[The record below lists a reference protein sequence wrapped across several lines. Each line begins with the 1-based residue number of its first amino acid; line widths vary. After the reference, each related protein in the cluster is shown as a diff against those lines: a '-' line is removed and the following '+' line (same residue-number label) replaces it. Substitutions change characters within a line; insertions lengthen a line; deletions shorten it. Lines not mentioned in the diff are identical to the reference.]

1 MSSKFQNK
9 YRVPSAR
16 WQSWDYSSEG
26 LYFITINAVHHECLF
41 GTIIDKEMYLSAYGQ
56 IVAEE
61 WNKSFEIRTELF
73 CDAFVIMP
81 NHIHA
86 ILRIEYHA
94 AVVVEPHGRAA
105 DCASDEFDAET
116 HDCASLPDDDNIRI
130 SIRGARDGYGV
141 AFREPKS
148 ISSFVGGFKALVTTR
163 INTLRQTKGQ
173 KVWQYR
179 FHDHVIRDYEEC
191 RRIGAYIDSNIV
203 NWKDD
208 RYYKP

>member
-1 MSSKFQNK
+1 MMIWILVREMPRHNHRGHPVLI
-9 YRVPSAR
+9 YG
-16 WQSWDYSSEG
+16 YC
-26 LYFITINAVHHECLF
+26 HHPVETHSRASLH
-41 GTIIDKEMYLSAYGQ
+41 Q
-56 IVAEE
+56 IHQTH
-61 WNKSFEIRTELF
+61 NQ
-73 CDAFVIMP
+73 
-81 NHIHA
+81 
-86 ILRIEYHA
+86 
-94 AVVVEPHGRAA
+94 PHGRTA
-105 DCASDEFDAET
+105 DDHVANNFGVET
-116 HDCASLPDDDNIRI
+116 HSGASLRGDVDGI

>member
-1 MSSKFQNK
+1 
-9 YRVPSAR
+9 
-16 WQSWDYSSEG
+16 
-26 LYFITINAVHHECLF
+26 
-41 GTIIDKEMYLSAYGQ
+41 MYLSAYGQ

-86 ILRIEYHA
+86 ILRIKYSA
-94 AVVVEPHGRAA
+94 AVAVETYSCASLRDDEPHGRAVLQ
-105 DCASDEFDAET
+105 DNDNITQPHNCVY
-116 HDCASLPDDDNIRI
+116 LRDDDNNRA

-148 ISSFVGGFKALVTTR
+148 ISSFVGGFKSVVTAR

-173 KVWQYR
+173 KVWQCR
-179 FHDHVIRDYEEC
+179 FHDHVIRDYEAC
-191 RRIGAYIDSNIV
+191 RRIGAYIDSNIA

-208 RYYKP
+208 MYYKP

>member
-1 MSSKFQNK
+1 MSEKFQNK
-9 YRVPSAR
+9 YRIPTAR

-26 LYFITINAVHHECLF
+26 LYFITINTAYRECLF
-41 GTIIDKEMYLSAYGQ
+41 GSIVDKEMYLSAYGQ
-56 IVAEE
+56 IVEEE
-61 WNKSFEIRTELF
+61 WNKSFEIRSELF

-86 ILRIEYHA
+86 ILRIEHPT
-94 AVVVEPHGRAA
+94 VIVEPHGRAA
-105 DCASDEFDAET
+105 LRDDIDDNLIKT
-116 HDCASLPDDDNIRI
+116 HDRASL
-130 SIRGARDGYGV
+130 RGVTGV

-148 ISSFVGGFKALVTTR
+148 ISSFVGGFKSIVTAR

-191 RRIGAYIDSNIV
+191 RRIGAYIEMNIA
-203 NWKDD
+203 NWNDD
-208 RYYKP
+208 RYYVQ